1 MGLNVFQS
9 VLLLDT
15 EHSKKLKK
23 EKQLNVYYGGNEVNI
38 KLDEEGG
45 IQFDVKPVNKEI
57 KVVELDDETIY
68 LKKETIDK
76 LKLGEQ
82 VLTTYGKVKYDIEK
96 ETYLLEPKKI
106 VKIENII
113 YRG

>member
-1 MGLNVFQS
+1 MGLNVFQN

-23 EKQLNVYYGGNEVNI
+23 EKELNVYYGGNEINI
-38 KLDEEGG
+38 KLDEKGG
-45 IQFDVKPVNKEI
+45 IQFDVKLLMKEI
-57 KVVELDDETIY
+57 KVVEFDNDTAY

-76 LKLGEQ
+76 LKHGEE
-82 VLTTYGKVKYDIEK
+82 VLTTYGKVKYDFEK

-113 YRG
+113 YRA

>member
-1 MGLNVFQS
+1 MGLNVFQN

-15 EHSKKLKK
+15 EYSKKLKK
-23 EKQLNVYYGGNEVNI
+23 EKEINVYYGGNDVNI
-38 KLDEEGG
+38 KLNEKGEV
-45 IQFDVKPVNKEI
+45 QFHVKPAMKEI
-57 KVVELDDETIY
+57 KVVEFENDTAY
-68 LKKETIDK
+68 LKKEIIDK
-76 LKLGEQ
+76 LKHGEQ

-96 ETYLLEPKKI
+96 ETYLVEPKKI

>member
-1 MGLNVFQS
+1 MGLNVFQN

-23 EKQLNVYYGGNEVNI
+23 EKELNLYFGGNEVKI
-38 KLDEEGG
+38 KLDEKGG
-45 IQFDVKPVNKEI
+45 IQFDVNPAKKEI
-57 KVVELDDETIY
+57 KVVEFDNDTAY

-76 LKLGEQ
+76 LNHGEE
-82 VLTTYGKVKYDIEK
+82 VLTTYGKVKYDFEK
-96 ETYLLEPKKI
+96 ETYLVEPKKI
-106 VKIENII
+106 IKIEKII